1 MKGTFIYGEP
11 RA

>member
-11 RA
+11 HA